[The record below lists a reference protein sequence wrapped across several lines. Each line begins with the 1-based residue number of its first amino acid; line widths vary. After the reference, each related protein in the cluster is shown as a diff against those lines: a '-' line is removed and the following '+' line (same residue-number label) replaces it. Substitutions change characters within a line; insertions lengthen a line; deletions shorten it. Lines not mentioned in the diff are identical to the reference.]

1 MASTTFSPRFPF
13 DLSSLWDSSANPLGY
28 AQDLYRAWLD
38 ASAEMQN
45 HTVGFL
51 NNRLATDSA
60 AIAKLVQC
68 RTPLEI
74 LGVQADYARQVFA
87 ELVAATQKIAGWSDA
102 YRKACWPG
110 T

>member
-1 MASTTFSPRFPF
+1 MASTTFSSQFPF
-13 DLSSLWDSSANPLGY
+13 DLASLWDSSANPLDY
-28 AQDLYRAWLD
+28 AQSAYKAWVD

-45 HTVGFL
+45 HSVEFL
-51 NNRLATDSA
+51 NSRLATDSA
-60 AIAKLVQC
+60 AIAKFVQC

-87 ELVAATQKIAGWSDA
+87 ELVAETQKIAAWSEA
-102 YRKACWPG
+102 HRKACWPG

>member
-1 MASTTFSPRFPF
+1 MASTTFSSQFPF
-13 DLSSLWDSSANPLGY
+13 DLSSLRDSSANPLDY
-28 AQDLYRAWLD
+28 AQSAYKALVG

-45 HTVGFL
+45 HTVEFL

-68 RTPLEI
+68 RTPL
-74 LGVQADYARQVFA
+74 LGVQGDYARQVFA
-87 ELVAATQKIAGWSDA
+87 KLVAETQKIAAWSDA